1 MSTDCCGRGPSEQPP
16 SLSAAAVGSSPLR
29 TPSAGGPPPHD
40 DVVLSGA
47 TFLMGDAFDEGYPD
61 DGETPRHSVTVSPFA
76 IDRTPV
82 TVGQFA
88 RFVAA
93 TGYRTIAERAGYS
106 AVFHAAVEM
115 RPSADVLGRLPRTP
129 WWLWVAGA
137 NWRQPAGPGSST
149 PELDEHPVTH
159 VAFADAVNYCLW
171 SGRRLPSEAEWE
183 FAARGG
189 LEGARFPWGDELEP
203 RGERRA
209 NIWVG
214 DFPRRGPE
222 AAGSAGT
229 SRVGSYPPNGY
240 GLFDMAGNVWEW
252 TRDWFAPSTYAR
264 RAHTAG
270 PASVDPGG
278 SDNGHDRSI
287 RGGSHLCHDSYCN
300 RYRVSARSR
309 CVPSATA
316 GNLGFRTVA

>member
-1 MSTDCCGRGPSEQPP
+1 
-16 SLSAAAVGSSPLR
+16 
-29 TPSAGGPPPHD
+29 
-40 DVVLSGA
+40 
-47 TFLMGDAFDEGYPD
+47 
-61 DGETPRHSVTVSPFA
+61 
-76 IDRTPV
+76 
-82 TVGQFA
+82 
-88 RFVAA
+88 
-93 TGYRTIAERAGYS
+93 
-106 AVFHAAVEM
+106 
-115 RPSADVLGRLPRTP
+115 
-129 WWLWVAGA
+129 
-137 NWRQPAGPGSST
+137 
-149 PELDEHPVTH
+149 LDEHPVTH

-189 LEGARFPWGDELEP
+189 LEGARYPWGDELEP

-214 DFPRRGPE
+214 DFPRRGLE

-229 SRVGSYPPNGY
+229 SPVGSYPPNGY

-309 CVPSATA
+309 CEPSATA